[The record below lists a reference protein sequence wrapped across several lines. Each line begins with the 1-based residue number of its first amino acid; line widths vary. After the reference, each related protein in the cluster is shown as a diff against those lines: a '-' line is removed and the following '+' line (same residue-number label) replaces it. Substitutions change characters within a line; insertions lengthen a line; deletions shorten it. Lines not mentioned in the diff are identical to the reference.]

1 MKEMSSR
8 SIPYE
13 TIDPPGD
20 RVLYDLSQP
29 PEHFYKP
36 YFLKIL
42 NPNNVEIQKKF
53 IEWKAQPAVIQQQIE
68 CSMWMCALRWLYKK
82 RWNPKYKLA
91 EISPNKKERD
101 LLEPFSDLLHSALL
115 LCEQCYLYVGKF
127 GYSHHLI
134 WFHAVALE
142 LQRFG
147 FNCPQGTE
155 KLVKR
160 LRACAKNL
168 RDNQNPINPSQYPAL
183 WQLMEASLVLANSD
197 IDKGFRNKYLTRMK
211 PRRQRGNIYEVGFIS
226 AISSWATQ
234 VHTNPELCSME
245 STSSEISFNTG
256 SGKGVQ
262 TVSQKKLEKWVS
274 RIEDEIRVSDFKL
287 F

>member
-1 MKEMSSR
+1 MKKNIPR

-13 TIDPPGD
+13 TISPPGD

-29 PEHFYKP
+29 PNHFYKP

-42 NPNNVEIQKKF
+42 HPNNVEIQKKF
-53 IEWKAQPAVIQQQIE
+53 VEWKAQPAVIQQQIE
-68 CSMWMCALRWLYKK
+68 WTWWMCALGWLYKK
-82 RWNPKYKLA
+82 RWNPKYKLD

-115 LCEQCYLYVGKF
+115 LCEQCYLYVDKF
-127 GYSHHLI
+127 GYSDHLI

-142 LQRFG
+142 LQRFS

-155 KLVKR
+155 KLVEK
-160 LRACAKNL
+160 LRACARNL
-168 RDNQNPINPSQYPAL
+168 RDNQNPIDSSQYPAL
-183 WQLMEASLVLANSD
+183 WQLIEASLALADSN
-197 IDKGFRNKYLTRMK
+197 IYKGFRNKYLTRTK

-234 VHTNPELCSME
+234 IHTNPELCSMK
-245 STSSEISFNTG
+245 STSTEISFNTG
-256 SGKGVQ
+256 SGKGGR

-274 RIEDEIRVSDFKL
+274 RIEDQTRVSDFKL